1 MFSEHPSACGYTSLF
16 PSMGMTVAVT
26 VCWAVAHVP
35 SEIRI
40 RADSQGRK
48 TDQIFYRIV
57 VQGGY
62 RIVVQEVTLVGRE
75 SSPPGGPQIRPTCLK
90 TRPRGPQ
97 PPDIINGSLL
107 GNVRNDT
114 EITPTRWDAN
124 QARLVG
130 HKMGPRGRRQ
140 NEPAALPSGPGP
152 IITIDVAVDDS
163 LASHAC
169 RRDGLAQSE
178 PPMATAQEP
187 TPPRCPPSSSA
198 LRHAPFPPPR
208 CWGGT
213 FWKRRPTLL
222 QTVEHGSGAWRNA
235 LVVVQPLRPCKET
248 PLAHAAHMMCCSL
261 IRAIRFPHA
270 LAEGS
275 LCSRT
280 MCALCGALTQTPLFT
295 AIRFLHRIA
304 QLSSN
309 IRFTCFCW
317 CKWQLFEF
325 TRAFPNQRTR
335 ATFNFNSR
343 SFLFVGFGFRSTKA
357 TPTSS

>member
-1 MFSEHPSACGYTSLF
+1 
-16 PSMGMTVAVT
+16 MTFAVT

-40 RADSQGRK
+40 RADFQGRSVSHLAPRMPPTTWRK

-62 RIVVQEVTLVGRE
+62 RIVVQEVTPVGRE

-97 PPDIINGSLL
+97 PPDRINGSLL

-130 HKMGPRGRRQ
+130 HKMGPRGRPQ

-169 RRDGLAQSE
+169 RRDGLAQ
-178 PPMATAQEP
+178 
-187 TPPRCPPSSSA
+187 
-198 LRHAPFPPPR
+198 
-208 CWGGT
+208 
-213 FWKRRPTLL
+213 
-222 QTVEHGSGAWRNA
+222 
-235 LVVVQPLRPCKET
+235 
-248 PLAHAAHMMCCSL
+248 
-261 IRAIRFPHA
+261 
-270 LAEGS
+270 
-275 LCSRT
+275 
-280 MCALCGALTQTPLFT
+280 
-295 AIRFLHRIA
+295 
-304 QLSSN
+304 
-309 IRFTCFCW
+309 
-317 CKWQLFEF
+317 
-325 TRAFPNQRTR
+325 AFGQ
-335 ATFNFNSR
+335 
-343 SFLFVGFGFRSTKA
+343 
-357 TPTSS
+357 